1 MDPGRPEGDL
11 PQPSDSQA
19 PEGLTSIH
27 GAYTVSTPHEPDA
40 NEVDSMMVRQFLQT
54 LAEVA
59 LAVASRKVQ
68 P

>member
-1 MDPGRPEGDL
+1 VDPEPREGHQS
-11 PQPSDSQA
+11 QPSDNQA

-40 NEVDSMMVRQFLQT
+40 DEVDSLMVRQFLQT

>member
-1 MDPGRPEGDL
+1 MDPERPDGHQ
-11 PQPSDSQA
+11 PQSSERPAS
-19 PEGLTSIH
+19 EGLTSIH